1 MRQIPISDING
12 VRIGCAEDQAGKTG
26 CTVLLCGGAD
36 GAPAGVDVRGG
47 GPASRE
53 PELLRPWAAA
63 ERIHAVLLSGGSAFG
78 LDAAGGVMRYLS
90 ERGVGFDTGIA
101 KVPLVCASC
110 IFDLGY
116 GSPDARP
123 DAGMAYA
130 ACLDAQ
136 ENNRP
141 RCGSFG
147 AGTGATV
154 GKLGG
159 TATMMKA
166 GQGFFAVQAGD
177 LQVGAAVVVNAL
189 GDIFDPDTHERVA
202 GMRTPDGKG
211 FADSTAVLCRDISG
225 KGSFFTGNTTI
236 AAIVTN
242 AAFDKTQL
250 TKIASMAQNGLAR
263 AIDPVHTTADG
274 DSVYALSVGSLRA
287 DINVVGTLAAHVLAH
302 AIVQPWRRGRA

>member
-53 PELLRPWAAA
+53 TELLRPWAAA

-177 LQVGAAVVVNAL
+177 LQVDVYKRQPQNA
-189 GDIFDPDTHERVA
+189 PA
-202 GMRTPDGKG
+202 C
-211 FADSTAVLCRDISG
+211 A
-225 KGSFFTGNTTI
+225 
-236 AAIVTN
+236 
-242 AAFDKTQL
+242 
-250 TKIASMAQNGLAR
+250 
-263 AIDPVHTTADG
+263 
-274 DSVYALSVGSLRA
+274 
-287 DINVVGTLAAHVLAH
+287 
-302 AIVQPWRRGRA
+302 